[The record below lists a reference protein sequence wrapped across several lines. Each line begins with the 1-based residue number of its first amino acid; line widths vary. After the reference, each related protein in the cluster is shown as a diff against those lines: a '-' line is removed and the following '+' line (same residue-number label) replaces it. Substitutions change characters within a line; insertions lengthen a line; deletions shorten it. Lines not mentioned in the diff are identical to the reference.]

1 MSEWKKVKIGD
12 FLKRKKEPIEIKSNE
27 KYKLLTVRLYHKGV
41 ELRCEKLGS
50 EIQSKMYKVSKGDFI
65 LSGIDARNGAFGIV
79 PNELDEAVVT
89 NDFWYFEIDESVV
102 KKDFFFWVTKTPIFL
117 DVCRK
122 ASMGETQRIRLQ
134 KDLFFNYEIN
144 CPAIDFQENFVNQM
158 NLMICKIDRLQE
170 EIEKQKSYAKQ
181 LRQNI
186 LQEAIE
192 GKLTADWRKQHPV
205 QKGNP
210 DYDAEAL
217 FEQIQNE
224 KYHADLFAPNGA
236 HAKKAKSV
244 SSEPIRVTRKEKS
257 LPPITKDEIP
267 FEIPAG
273 WKWVRLGD
281 ISLFSSAGKSF
292 NCESREAIGD
302 EWGIIKTSAITSGVF
317 IESEN
322 KFYSK
327 KCNNDVQT
335 KIQMGD
341 FLFCRASGS
350 KGLAGRSCVVEKISS
365 NLLLSDKSIRIELAQ
380 GINKSLVNM
389 LNNSQH
395 GENYRLSLGTNK
407 STSMNNLTREQILN
421 FRIPLPP
428 LAEQK
433 EIVSRVEQHI
443 QTITQLETQIATRET
458 LTKQLMQSILKDAF
472 EKE

>member
-1 MSEWKKVKIGD
+1 MSEWKNVKIGE
-12 FLKRKKEPIEIKSNE
+12 FLTESKVLAEESDAAHRI
-27 KYKLLTVRLYHKGV
+27 TVRLNCKGV
-41 ELRCEKLGS
+41 EKRGLKAEKEGATKYYTRYAG
-50 EIQSKMYKVSKGDFI
+50 QFI
-65 LSGIDARNGAFGIV
+65 YGKQNIHKGAFGII
-79 PNELDEAVVT
+79 PPELDGFTSSA
-89 NDFWYFEIDESVV
+89 DLPAFDIDESKCVPEWIPLCLKV
-102 KKDFFFWVTKTPIFL
+102 DERYKT
-117 DVCRK
+117 
-122 ASMGETQRIRLQ
+122 LQ
-134 KDLFFNYEIN
+134 KEVKGVGSQRLAVNVFLNVEI
-144 CPAIDFQENFVNQM
+144 PLPDVNVQRKV
-158 NLMICKIDRLQE
+158 LAKVSKKITSIALLDDE
-170 EIEKQKSYAKQ
+170 TEKQKSYAKQ

-186 LQEAIE
+186 LQEAIK
-192 GKLTADWRKQHPV
+192 GKLTTDWRKQHPV

-217 FEQIQNE
+217 LGKIQ
-224 KYHADLFAPNGA
+224 
-236 HAKKAKSV
+236 AKKLETKSAPKTV
-244 SSEPIRVTRKEKS
+244 APIA
-257 LPPITKDEIP
+257 KDEIP
-267 FEIPAG
+267 FEIPTN

-317 IESEN
+317 VESEN

-380 GINKSLVNM
+380 GISKSLVNM
-389 LNNSQH
+389 LNNSQY

-428 LAEQK
+428 TAEQK
-433 EIVSRVEQHI
+433 EIVSRVEQHL
-443 QTITQLETQIATRET
+443 QSITQLETQIATRET
-458 LTKQLMQSILKDAF
+458 TTKQLMQSILKDAF

>member
-1 MSEWKKVKIGD
+1 MWIDMSEWKKVKIGEFLTEREGRFKPDDKRISKYQRLDKID
-12 FLKRKKEPIEIKSNE
+12 FSGNIHLSNKPTKTDMILVQPGDLVISGINVAKGAITVYQGEEPVCATIHYSSYTFDSSKVDLGYFKFFVKSAAFIAAMQKQVKGSIKTEIKS
-27 KYKLLTVRLYHKGV
+27 KHLLAL
-41 ELRCEKLGS
+41 
-50 EIQSKMYKVSKGDFI
+50 EISIPDLQTQKKIVKEISSQLDKTEQ
-65 LSGIDARNGAFGIV
+65 LSI
-79 PNELDEAVVT
+79 
-89 NDFWYFEIDESVV
+89 EI
-102 KKDFFFWVTKTPIFL
+102 
-117 DVCRK
+117 
-122 ASMGETQRIRLQ
+122 A
-134 KDLFFNYEIN
+134 
-144 CPAIDFQENFVNQM
+144 
-158 NLMICKIDRLQE
+158 
-170 EIEKQKSYAKQ
+170 KQKSYAKQ

-217 FEQIQNE
+217 FEKIQ
-224 KYHADLFAPNGA
+224 A
-236 HAKKAKSV
+236 
-244 SSEPIRVTRKEKS
+244 EKS
-257 LPPITKDEIP
+257 ETKSSKKTVAPITKDEIP

-317 IESEN
+317 VESEN

-380 GINKSLVNM
+380 GISKSLVNM
-389 LNNSQH
+389 LNNSQY

-428 LAEQK
+428 TAEQK
-433 EIVSRVEQHI
+433 EIVARVEQHL

-458 LTKQLMQSILKDAF
+458 TTKQLMQSILKDAF
-472 EKE
+472 GEGIDG

>member
-1 MSEWKKVKIGD
+1 MSEWKKVKIGE
-12 FLKRKKEPIEIKSNE
+12 FLTESKVLAEESDAAHRI
-27 KYKLLTVRLYHKGV
+27 TVRLNCKGV
-41 ELRCEKLGS
+41 EKRGLKAEKEGATKYYTRYAG
-50 EIQSKMYKVSKGDFI
+50 QFI
-65 LSGIDARNGAFGIV
+65 YGKQNIHKGAFGII
-79 PNELDEAVVT
+79 PPELDGFTSSA
-89 NDFWYFEIDESVV
+89 DLPAFDIDESKCVPEWIPLCLKV
-102 KKDFFFWVTKTPIFL
+102 DERYKT
-117 DVCRK
+117 
-122 ASMGETQRIRLQ
+122 LQ
-134 KDLFFNYEIN
+134 KEVKGVGSQRLAVNVFLNVEI
-144 CPAIDFQENFVNQM
+144 PLPDVSVQRKVLAKVGE
-158 NLMICKIDRLQE
+158 KITSIALLED

-210 DYDAEAL
+210 DYDTEAL
-217 FEQIQNE
+217 FDKIQAE
-224 KYHADLFAPNGA
+224 MSE
-236 HAKKAKSV
+236 AKS
-244 SSEPIRVTRKEKS
+244 TKKS
-257 LPPITKDEIP
+257 LAPIAKDEIP
-267 FEIPAG
+267 FEIPTG

-317 IESEN
+317 VESEN

-341 FLFCRASGS
+341 LLFCRASGS

-380 GINKSLVNM
+380 GISKSLVNM
-389 LNNSQH
+389 LNNSQY

-428 LAEQK
+428 TAEQK
-433 EIVSRVEQHI
+433 EIVARVEQYL

-472 EKE
+472 EKKN

>member
-12 FLKRKKEPIEIKSNE
+12 VCKIVKGTTGIASAEPGKYPLVVTAVERKTCSTYQFDCEAVCIPLVSSSGHGKKSLNNVHFQSG
-27 KYKLLTVRLYHKGV
+27 KFALGTILCAVIPNNSD
-41 ELRCEKLGS
+41 EL
-50 EIQSKMYKVSKGDFI
+50 
-65 LSGIDARNGAFGIV
+65 DARYLHQYLQFYKDTVLVPLMKGAANVSLSMKDITGVSI
-79 PNELDEAVVT
+79 PLPPIKRQRELAEMFVT
-89 NDFWYFEIDESVV
+89 
-102 KKDFFFWVTKTPIFL
+102 
-117 DVCRK
+117 
-122 ASMGETQRIRLQ
+122 LQ
-134 KDLFFNYEIN
+134 
-144 CPAIDFQENFVNQM
+144 
-158 NLMICKIDRLQE
+158 
-170 EIEKQKSYAKQ
+170 EKQKELFTEFEKQTEYAKQ

-210 DYDAEAL
+210 DYDAQAL
-217 FEQIQNE
+217 FEQIQKE
-224 KYHADLFAPNGA
+224 KYHTDLFAPNGA

-257 LPPITKDEIP
+257 LPPITEDEIP
-267 FEIPAG
+267 FEIPIG

-317 IESEN
+317 VESEN

-380 GINKSLVNM
+380 GISKSLVNM
-389 LNNSQH
+389 LNNSQY

-428 LAEQK
+428 TAEQK
-433 EIVSRVEQHI
+433 EIVARVEQHI

-458 LTKQLMQSILKDAF
+458 TTKQLMQSILKDAF
-472 EKE
+472 GEGIDG